1 MKTMKLTKNKDG
13 YQAITMIP
21 FDDSRSMRIV
31 TRKYIGELATT
42 ASVVTN
48 TDIGFT
54 FMMYQDWNALVESD
68 KTRVTSKAVKEQHE
82 RAMSKIDKYLSAAFQ
97 FYQHD

>member
-1 MKTMKLTKNKDG
+1 MKMLKNKDG

-31 TRKYIGELATT
+31 TRKYLGELATT

-48 TDIGFT
+48 TELGFT

-82 RAMSKIDKYLSAAFQ
+82 RALTKIDQYLASAFQ
-97 FYQHD
+97 FYQRNR